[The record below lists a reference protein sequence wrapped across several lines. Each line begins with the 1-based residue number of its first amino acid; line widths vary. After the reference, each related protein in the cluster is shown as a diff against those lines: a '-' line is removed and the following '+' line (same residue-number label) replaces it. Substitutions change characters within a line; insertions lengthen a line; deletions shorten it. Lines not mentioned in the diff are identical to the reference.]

1 MEHKTHIAY
10 YDFWKGI
17 AILMVV
23 AIHTGLGFDFV
34 SMEGNLRIVLRSV
47 MNSAVPIFLAI
58 SGYFLSKQIL
68 DSREKVLAFWK
79 KQISKI
85 YIPMLFWSIPYFL
98 IGVLLHKENLLK
110 SFILMICGGYS
121 IYYFIPLIIQCYV
134 LLPFIQKYKTFSF
147 YGSVVLCIFSWLSIS
162 YVLPPL
168 PLIVYAGSF
177 MPWIYFF
184 VLGVFL
190 TDMKNNYSIWG
201 PIILIIIGV
210 SLQYLEALYSLS
222 EGRMLFG
229 QKVTSVISNTGII
242 LLLFSTRLKSYYSS
256 TYINRIFEYWG
267 FHSFGI
273 YLVHCYFLYVLS
285 FFRVRI
291 VYWSLKCFAVI
302 LLTSLFIIFVRA
314 IIPKNVCVK
323 YWGFK

>member
-1 MEHKTHIAY
+1 MEHKIHIAY

-23 AIHTGLGFDFV
+23 AIHTGWGFDFV

-58 SGYFLSKQIL
+58 SGYFLSKQLL
-68 DSREKVLAFWK
+68 DNREKVLAFWK
-79 KQISKI
+79 KQISKV
-85 YIPMLFWSIPYFL
+85 YIPMLFWSIPYIL

-147 YGSVVLCIFSWLSIS
+147 YGSVVLCIFSWLFIS

-184 VLGVFL
+184 VLGIIMANRGKKNLVFF
-190 TDMKNNYSIWG
+190 SIML
-201 PIILIIIGV
+201 LIVGIA
-210 SLQYLEALYSLS
+210 LQYLESLYLFSLGHIS
-222 EGRMLFG
+222 WG
-229 QKVTSVISNTGII
+229 QKATSIVSNTGII
-242 LLLFSTRLKSYYSS
+242 LFLFSDRVRTCYNSNKM
-256 TYINRIFEYWG
+256 NRIIEFFG
-267 FHSFGI
+267 IHSFGI
-273 YLVHCYFLYVLS
+273 YLVYCYFIFLLS
-285 FFRVRI
+285 FFNKI
-291 VYWSLKCFAVI
+291 NSWSIKCFIVI
-302 LLTSLFIIFVRA
+302 SLTSLFVVIIRY
-314 IIPKNVCVK
+314 IIPKNICVK
-323 YWGFK
+323 YLGFR